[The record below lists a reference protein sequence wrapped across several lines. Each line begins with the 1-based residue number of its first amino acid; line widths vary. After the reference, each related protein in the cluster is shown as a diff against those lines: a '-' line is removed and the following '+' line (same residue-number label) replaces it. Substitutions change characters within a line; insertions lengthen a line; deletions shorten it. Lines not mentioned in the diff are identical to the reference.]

1 MTKEQLVL
9 ARVRVNNGSV
19 SVCADEVLSMQVQE
33 EMLKHNWSMPTET
46 KTEQSMAAD
55 QQDVLLTAE
64 LEIIAQNKDIM
75 CKIPQQTN
83 FRFLKRI
90 LNRVLRLTNRYQ
102 QLFNNAVYEVF
113 GGIIRQTKFALNKCA
128 AIEEYIAQID
138 NRLTQEIRESKERQK
153 QIMILQKE
161 LLNLTDQLNRI
172 KSQHEKTPFLNSKEI
187 R

>member
-55 QQDVLLTAE
+55 QQNVLLTAE

-102 QLFNNAVYEVF
+102 QLFNNAVYEAF
-113 GGIIRQTKFALNKCA
+113 IGMNRQMNLKLNNEVNHMNNQLRKTETYA
-128 AIEEYIAQID
+128 NEID
-138 NRLTQEIRESKERQK
+138 DKLVQEIRQSKQLRK
-153 QIMILQKE
+153 QITILQEE
-161 LLNLTDQLNRI
+161 LRRLTERLNCI
-172 KSQHEKTPFLNSKEI
+172 ECQHQKNS
-187 R
+187 